1 MSPNTQRR
9 RITPFQFTNLP
20 RVSQERI
27 ALSQAMSG
35 CLPGL
40 RWEETF
46 RELFASTLRKYVRGK
61 RQLTLNFQI
70 TSEDTPEPVERSFA
84 AIEKES
90 FIIGRNPSC
99 EIQLNSRVVSSQH
112 ARITIDRGRFF
123 IIDQSANGTIL
134 NGKQIKPKTPVP
146 LNHGDTISIYPFQ
159 IVFTLGQSIST
170 EETHIDFRVEGIS
183 ESSFEDVV
191 RRLATPTPLLVIG
204 VEPSGRRALVEME
217 HDLIT
222 GLAEIIFGNEG
233 SGGNRLL
240 RTLSNIE
247 TGVIEFLVLRII
259 RAMSETM
266 AGYSAMTLRLE
277 QLLVQGGQSLK
288 HPEAIAEPAD
298 PVLQLTARLTV
309 ADLLS
314 YIRLYLP
321 YKLLQDTAD
330 RQISQANQIDLLE
343 RWLPSV
349 SSVKTEMVAELGEIR
364 LTLQELSSL
373 EPSDIILLQG
383 VSLRYSAGELAGEV
397 QMRLGIQGAGCF
409 SGDIIYEASSVKV
422 ILNRFAITPRA
433 HPQQKGVSMS
443 SDQETSLSESAE
455 FVQSVP
461 VTIVVELG
469 RRSMTIADVSRLRLG
484 QIIDLQRI
492 PSEPVD
498 LTIDGRVIGKGEL
511 VDVDGDLGVRI
522 LKLMR

>member
-46 RELFASTLRKYVRGK
+46 RDIFASTLRKYVRGK
-61 RQLTLNFQI
+61 RQLMLNFQI
-70 TSEDTPEPVERSFA
+70 TSEDAPEPIDKSFP

-99 EIQLNSRVVSSQH
+99 EIHLNSRVVSSQH
-112 ARITIDRGRFF
+112 ARITMDRGRFF
-123 IIDQSANGTIL
+123 IIDQSVNGTLL
-134 NGKQIKPKTPVP
+134 NNRQIKPKTPVL

-159 IVFTLGQSIST
+159 IVFTLSQSVST

-183 ESSFEDVV
+183 EASFEDVV
-191 RRLATPTPLLVIG
+191 KRLSTPTPLLVIG
-204 VEPSGRRALVEME
+204 VEPSGRRALVEIE

-222 GLAEIIFGNEG
+222 GLTETIFGNEG

-266 AGYSAMTLRLE
+266 AGYSAITLRLE
-277 QLLVQGGQSLK
+277 QLLLQGGQSLK
-288 HPEAIAEPAD
+288 HPEAIADPAD

-321 YKLLQDTAD
+321 YRLLQDTSD
-330 RQISQANQIDLLE
+330 RQMSRDNQLDLLE
-343 RWLPSV
+343 RWLPTI
-349 SSVKTEMVAELGEIR
+349 SSVKTELIAELGEIR
-364 LTLQELSSL
+364 LTLQEIASL
-373 EPSDIILLQG
+373 EPSDIVLLQN
-383 VSLRYSAGELAGEV
+383 VSVHYSAGQLTGEV
-397 QMRLGIQGAGCF
+397 KMRLGIQGAGCF
-409 SGDIIYEASSVKV
+409 SGDIICEKSSVKV
-422 ILNRFAITPRA
+422 ILNRFAANPRTQS
-433 HPQQKGVSMS
+433 QQEGVSMS
-443 SDQETSLSESAE
+443 SEEEGIAQSAE

-469 RRSMTIADVSRLRLG
+469 RRSMTISDVTRLRLG

-498 LTIDGRVIGKGEL
+498 LTVDGKLIGKGEL

-522 LKLMR
+522 LKLLR

>member
-27 ALSQAMSG
+27 ALSKAMSG

-46 RELFASTLRKYVRGK
+46 RDIFATILRKYVRGK

-70 TSEDTPEPVERSFA
+70 TSEDAPEPVEKSFA

-99 EIQLNSRVVSSQH
+99 EIHLNSRVVSSQH
-112 ARITIDRGRFF
+112 ARIIMDRGRFF

-134 NGKQIKPKTPVP
+134 NNKPIKPKTPVL

-159 IVFTLGQSIST
+159 IVFTLGQSVST
-170 EETHIDFRVEGIS
+170 EETHVDFRVEGIS
-183 ESSFEDVV
+183 EASFEDVIK
-191 RRLATPTPLLVIG
+191 RLATPTPLLVIG
-204 VEPSGRRALVEME
+204 VEPSGRRALVEIE

-222 GLAEIIFGNEG
+222 GLTETIFGSEG

-266 AGYSAMTLRLE
+266 AEYSAITLRLE

-288 HPEAIAEPAD
+288 HPEAIAD
-298 PVLQLTARLTV
+298 PTDPILQLTARLAV

-314 YIRLYLP
+314 YVRLYLP
-321 YKLLQDTAD
+321 YRLLQDTSD
-330 RQISQANQIDLLE
+330 RQMSKDNQLDLLE
-343 RWLPSV
+343 RWLPTV
-349 SSVKTEMVAELGEIR
+349 ASVKTELVAELGEIR
-364 LTLQELSSL
+364 LTLQELASL

-383 VSLRYSAGELAGEV
+383 VSLRYSAGELTGEV
-397 QMRLGIQGAGCF
+397 QMRLGSHGAGCF
-409 SGDIIYEASSVKV
+409 SGDIICEASSVKV
-422 ILNRFAITPRA
+422 ILNRFAASPRVQPEGA
-433 HPQQKGVSMS
+433 SMS
-443 SDQETSLSESAE
+443 SEEENLSQSAE

-469 RRSMTIADVSRLRLG
+469 RRSMTISDVTRLRLG